1 MKYLTRGIKQS
12 LGEYDYMRGY
22 LNWHDIMVLAETNKY
37 KSYDQNIDM
46 FKEKTIYMNCQ
57 AEDEIATRFWEVFT
71 SLNYEDKKGYLNLVS
86 GKSRIGDVKH
96 RYAMDHR
103 IRVESSMAE
112 DEIPKSK
119 PS

>member
-1 MKYLTRGIKQS
+1 MKYLKRGIKQS
-12 LGEYDYMRGY
+12 LGEYDYMRKY
-22 LNWHDIMVLAETNKY
+22 LNWHDIMVLAETDKF

-46 FKEKTIYMNCQ
+46 FKEKTNYINCQ
-57 AEDEIATRFWEVFT
+57 ADDQIATWFWEIYT

-96 RYAMDHR
+96 RYAMDQR
-103 IRVESSMAE
+103 IRVESNMAE
-112 DEIPKSK
+112 NEIPKSR